1 MDGGEDAMNFRE
13 VPQQCAI
20 GISTS
25 GSPDMPALGLNN
37 EHLRDAMIEIARY
50 MFRFGSRL
58 VYGGDLRKL
67 GFSELLFEIS
77 ARHQP
82 ESDNLAGH
90 TNVINY
96 LAWPV
101 HIQLPIE
108 KIKQTEKDLNGVADI
123 VCLDLKG
130 GKITVR
136 QRQKMAS
143 KQPSDA
149 EWAKG
154 LTVMRSKML
163 KETRAR
169 IILGGQTEQFKGSMP
184 GIGEEALLSLNAG
197 QPLYIVGG
205 FGGCARDVA
214 ESIGLVEPRF
224 SARRHWPR
232 REVFKQYSA
241 VHLNNGLS
249 FEDNSIL
256 AKTPHIFQVIGLILR
271 GLSRVATNKANVV
284 AGK

>member
-1 MDGGEDAMNFRE
+1 MDGGEDDMNFRE

-20 GISTS
+20 GVSTS
-25 GSPDMPALGLNN
+25 ESPDMPVLGLNN
-37 EHLRDAMIEIARY
+37 EHLRDAMVEITRY

-58 VYGGDLRKL
+58 VYGGDLREF

-82 ESDNLAGH
+82 ESDKVAGYESM
-90 TNVINY
+90 INY

-108 KIKQTEKDLNGVADI
+108 KIKETEKHLEGVADLVFLDLNGD
-123 VCLDLKG
+123 
-130 GKITVR
+130 KITVR
-136 QRQKMAS
+136 QRQQMAS
-143 KQPSDA
+143 KQPSDT
-149 EWAKG
+149 EWVKG

-163 KETRAR
+163 KNTRAR
-169 IILGGQTEQFKGSMP
+169 IILGGQTDHFKGSMP

-197 QPLYIVGG
+197 QPLFIVGG
-205 FGGCARDVA
+205 FGGCARDIA

-224 SARRHWPR
+224 SACRHWPKR
-232 REVFKQYSA
+232 GEFDQYSA

-249 FEDNSIL
+249 LEDNVTL
-256 AKTPHIFQVIGLILR
+256 VETPHIFQAVGLILR
-271 GLSRVATNKANVV
+271 GLSKVV
-284 AGK
+284 TEKTIFAAER